1 MNPTAGETAPYE
13 DVSPPPVY
21 AELNRNQR
29 DGTTDDNN
37 YQKLLKRDSGSTPLA
52 HAETEA
58 SYEEVG
64 KARSPPGYQDL
75 DSTKRVQDDN
85 ASYQKLTNLQRPS
98 PV

>member
-21 AELNRNQR
+21 AELNKNQR

-37 YQKLLKRDSGSTPLA
+37 YQKLLKHDSGSALPALA
-52 HAETEA
+52 EAEA

-64 KARSPPGYQDL
+64 NVITPPGYQDL
-75 DSTKRVQDDN
+75 DSTRRVQDDN